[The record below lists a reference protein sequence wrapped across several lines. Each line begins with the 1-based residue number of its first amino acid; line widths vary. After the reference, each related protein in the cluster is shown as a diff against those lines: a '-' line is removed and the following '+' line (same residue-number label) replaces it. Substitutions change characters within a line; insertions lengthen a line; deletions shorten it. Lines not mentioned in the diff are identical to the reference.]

1 MLEINLT
8 LPLMMAM
15 FLLFAV
21 GMNVVFFAPVTRALE
36 ARKAHIEQQ
45 HQASLEASEAAIA
58 LQADYEARLKG
69 AQLQAQ
75 EAIQTALK
83 AADDKRQALLA
94 EAQAQLGAE
103 LQNARKAI
111 RAEKERALASL
122 HSEVDSFSDMIQR
135 KALTQAQA
143 SSPHGAVSASQG
155 GV

>member
-36 ARKAHIEQQ
+36 ARKSHIEQQ
-45 HQASLEASEAAIA
+45 HQASLAASEAAMA

-69 AQLQAQ
+69 AQLEAQ

-103 LQNARKAI
+103 LQTARQAI

-122 HSEVDSFSDMIQR
+122 STEVDSFSDMIQR
-135 KALTQAQA
+135 KALTQAQ
-143 SSPHGAVSASQG
+143 PQGAVSASQG